1 MRANGRFIAN
11 RGFSIVELM
20 VAITLGLIVL
30 AAVSTVFVSSK
41 ANYITQDSM
50 ARLQESARVAMHLIS
65 RDVRMA
71 GHYGCVDDVENINN
85 VLAGDGGFAF
95 DFEVAVEGTEGDTGL
110 WYPSNVA
117 TNFPASGTSVTSK
130 VVGCPNYVGGKC
142 TGTDAIAVRMAD
154 SSSIALTAAM
164 PNTAAA
170 LFVAP
175 NSGLRIGDVVLV
187 ADCGS
192 ADLFQITNVQAGT
205 GGNSGRQAI
214 VHNGG
219 NRGINGEALSPGNKT
234 PAPLGRTYSP
244 PGAGIM
250 KFVQR
255 AYYVGT
261 GASGQPALFRQNLD
275 GSGREELVEGIQDMQ
290 VSFGTATS
298 GDRTPRMYL
307 PANDGVLG
315 ADPTRWTNVVSA
327 RVTFTSRPVT
337 EGAPKVEPKLF
348 TSTFLMR
355 NLQ

>member
-1 MRANGRFIAN
+1 MSAN
-11 RGFSIVELM
+11 RHSATDGGFSLVELM

-50 ARLQESARVAMHLIS
+50 ARLQESARIAMHLIS
-65 RDVRMA
+65 RDVRMV
-71 GHYGCVDDVENINN
+71 GHYGCVDDVENINS
-85 VLAGDGGFAF
+85 VLAGGGGFPF
-95 DFEVAVEGTEGDTGL
+95 DLEVPVEGTEGDTGL

-117 TNFPASGTSVTSK
+117 TNFPASGTPVTSK
-130 VVGCPNYVGGKC
+130 VGSCPNYVGGKC
-142 TGTDAIAVRMAD
+142 SGTDAIAVRMAD
-154 SSSIALTAAM
+154 PSSIALTAAM

-170 LFVAP
+170 LFVNP
-175 NSGLRIGDVVLV
+175 NSGLQIGDVVLV

-219 NRGINGEALSPGNKT
+219 NNGGAISPGNTT
-234 PAPLGRTYSP
+234 PAPLSRTYGP
-244 PGAGIM
+244 PGANIM

-255 AYYVGT
+255 VYYVGT
-261 GASGQPALFRQNLD
+261 GASGQPALFRQNLN

-290 VSFGTATS
+290 ISFGTATS
-298 GDRTPRMYL
+298 SDRTPRRYL
-307 PANDGVLG
+307 PANDGSLG
-315 ADPTRWTNVVSA
+315 ADKTRWTNVVSA
-327 RVTFTSRPVT
+327 RVTFTSRPVS